1 MTAASAVSRD
11 PQLRVGV
18 RAAGGLVIRRG
29 SDDAVRL
36 VLVHRPRYDDWSFPK
51 GKQRRGETLLAA
63 ALREVREETGFLCVA
78 EASIGVT
85 EYVDRGERPKLVRYW
100 VMNRVNGAFVP
111 NDEVDAIAWLRPSE
125 AVVRLSHDHDRELL
139 SRSVAQLAAILE
151 GRLRRQP
158 VARLTAALASRAL

>member
-1 MTAASAVSRD
+1 MTAPSAVTRD

-36 VLVHRPRYDDWSFPK
+36 VVVHRPRYDDWSFPK

-78 EASIGVT
+78 ESSVGVT
-85 EYVDRGERPKLVRYW
+85 EYIDRGERPKLVRYW
-100 VMNRVNGAFVP
+100 VMDRVNGVFAS
-111 NDEVDAIAWLRPSE
+111 NAEVDAIAWLRPSE
-125 AVVRLSHDHDRELL
+125 ALVRLSHDHDRELL
-139 SRSVAQLAAILE
+139 ARSVEHLAEILE
-151 GRLRRQP
+151 SRDCAG
-158 VARLTAALASRAL
+158 ARSLG

>member
-1 MTAASAVSRD
+1 MIAASAASRD
-11 PQLRVGV
+11 PHLRVGV

-51 GKQRRGETLLAA
+51 GKQRRGETLMAA

-85 EYVDRGERPKLVRYW
+85 EYVDRGDRPKQVRYW
-100 VMNRVNGAFVP
+100 VMNRVNGVFSP
-111 NDEVDAIAWLRPSE
+111 TDEIDAIAWLRPSE

-139 SRSVAQLAAILE
+139 NHSVAQLAGVLE
-151 GRLRRQP
+151 ERDCVDVRSLG
-158 VARLTAALASRAL
+158 